1 MNEWENLKDVK
12 FQGGG
17 RLKALG
23 WLFFSRCHS
32 NVERREAKRRCLL
45 FFFSGKMRILAFCR
59 WKMGSRFPLQKQM
72 WVAFA

>member
-1 MNEWENLKDVK
+1 MDVE
-12 FQGGG
+12 FSG
-17 RLKALG
+17 RGTSEGMGVA
-23 WLFFSRCHS
+23 LFFPCHS

-45 FFFSGKMRILAFCR
+45 FSFSGKIRILAFCR